1 MARVSPL
8 PPTKDLRVNLFFRL
22 LWLSVRS
29 RFGPRLSLWATART
43 RFRVVP
49 TDLDVLRHMNNGVYL
64 SILDLG
70 RTDLM
75 IRSGFA
81 KKISAAGWYPVVAG
95 QTISYKRSLK
105 LWQPFEVQ
113 TRMLGIDE
121 RAFFLEQT
129 FVSRGEICARAVIQG
144 RFLRRTGGSVT
155 IAELDDLVGGI
166 PPELQLP
173 DWVGD
178 WSVANRIRTS

>member
-1 MARVSPL
+1 M
-8 PPTKDLRVNLFFRL
+8 NLFFRL

-29 RFGPRLSLWATART
+29 RFGPRLSLWGTART

-75 IRSGFA
+75 LRSGFA
-81 KKISAAGWYPVVAG
+81 KKIKDAGWYPVVAG

-105 LWQPFEVQ
+105 LWQSFEVQ

-121 RAFFLEQT
+121 RSSYLEQT
-129 FVSRGEICARAVIQG
+129 FVSRGEVYARAVIQA

-155 IAELDDLVGGI
+155 IAELDELVGGI
-166 PPELQLP
+166 PADVQLP
-173 DWVGD
+173 GWVTE

>member
-1 MARVSPL
+1 M
-8 PPTKDLRVNLFFRL
+8 NLFFRL
-22 LWLSVRS
+22 FWLSVRS
-29 RFGPRLSLWATART
+29 RFGPHVSLWGTART

-81 KKISAAGWYPVVAG
+81 KKIRDAGWYPVVAG
-95 QTISYKRSLK
+95 QTIAYRRSLT
-105 LWQPFEVQ
+105 LWQRFEVR
-113 TRMLGIDE
+113 TRMLGVDE
-121 RAFFLEQT
+121 RSFYLEQT
-129 FVSRGEICARAVIQG
+129 FVSRDQVCARAVIQG

-155 IAELDDLVGGI
+155 SSTVTVDELADLVGGL
-166 PPELQLP
+166 PADLQLP
-173 DWVGD
+173 SWVADWAA
-178 WSVANRIRTS
+178 ANRIRTSRPGR